1 MLHVFLQESIQK
13 WENNLT
19 ANRKAATMISR
30 YDIKDISSLW
40 TESKRFE
47 TFLQVE
53 IALLKALEGKSK
65 IPVGTHKA
73 FANVVINPARISEI
87 EEVTRHDVIAFC
99 SSITEQVDA
108 SVARYFH
115 FGVTSSDILDT
126 ALSLQLKETLQ
137 VIIKDMKAMLE
148 ALNEQVEKSKDLLC
162 MGRSHGMYAEPMIFA
177 QKFLSFH
184 QEISRRLSDYERIVE
199 TEITGQISGAV
210 GNYTILDA
218 EVESLTLKELGL
230 KTEAVSTQVI
240 PRDHLAKIVSN
251 GALLA
256 SALERMAVE
265 FRLLHHSDIS
275 EIHEGFKK
283 GQKGSSTMP
292 HKKNPI
298 SSENISGLS
307 RLIRSHVEVA
317 LQNNVLWHERDISH
331 SSNERL
337 YLPDHFGLVSYA
349 LRRMTATVRDLEL
362 HREEIEAKALENFT
376 ALSSFILHEMILLNS
391 TTREELYAFVQEA
404 SFTSKSA
411 DEFFKWIETQ
421 AKVKSY
427 KLPVLLKQK
436 ELKEHYVNRFAEVLK
451 RTR

>member
-1 MLHVFLQESIQK
+1 
-13 WENNLT
+13 
-19 ANRKAATMISR
+19 MIPR
-30 YDIKDISSLW
+30 YEVKDISALW
-40 TESKRFE
+40 SETKRFE
-47 TFLQVE
+47 TFLKVE
-53 IALLKALEGKSK
+53 IALLKALESKNK
-65 IPVGTHKA
+65 IPAGTAAA
-73 FANVVINPARISEI
+73 FADVKINPARILEI
-87 EEVTRHDVIAFC
+87 EEITRHDVIAFC
-99 SSITEQVDA
+99 TSITEQVDA
-108 SVARYFH
+108 THARYFH

-126 ALSLQLKETLQ
+126 ALSLQLRDSLQ
-137 VIIKDMKAMLE
+137 ILVKDLM
-148 ALNEQVEKSKDLLC
+148 ALMEELGDQVENSKDLLC
-162 MGRSHGMYAEPMIFA
+162 MGRSHGMYAEPMIFG

-184 QEISRRLSDYERIVE
+184 QEIRRRLYDYENILNN
-199 TEITGQISGAV
+199 EITGQISGAV
-210 GNYTILDA
+210 GNYTILDPEIEA
-218 EVESLTLKELGL
+218 LTLEELGL

-240 PRDHLAKIVSN
+240 PRDHIAKIVAN

-331 SSNERL
+331 SSNERM

-349 LRRMTATVRDLEL
+349 VRRMTSTVRDLEL
-362 HREEIEAKALENFT
+362 HREKIEAKALENFS
-376 ALSSFILHEMILLNS
+376 ALSSYLLHEMILLNS

-404 SFTSKSA
+404 SFTAKNA
-411 DEFFKWIETQ
+411 DDFFNWIETHGKQ
-421 AKVKSY
+421 KGY

-436 ELKEHYVNRFAEVLK
+436 ELKDHYVNRFAEVLA
-451 RTR
+451 RTDSGPH

>member
-1 MLHVFLQESIQK
+1 
-13 WENNLT
+13 
-19 ANRKAATMISR
+19 MIPR
-30 YDIKDISSLW
+30 YEVKDISALW
-40 TESKRFE
+40 TETKRFE
-47 TFLQVE
+47 TFLKVE
-53 IALLKALEGKSK
+53 ITLLKALEVKGK
-65 IPVGTHKA
+65 IPEGTSKA
-73 FANVVINPARISEI
+73 FANVVINPARILEI
-87 EEVTRHDVIAFC
+87 EEITRHDVIAFC
-99 SSITEQVDA
+99 TSITEQVDA
-108 SVARYFH
+108 VHARYFH

-126 ALSLQLKETLQ
+126 ALSLQLRDSLQ
-137 VIIKDMKAMLE
+137 ILIKDTKALMKELGD
-148 ALNEQVEKSKDLLC
+148 QVEKSKDLLC

-177 QKFLSFH
+177 QKFLSFQ
-184 QEISRRLSDYERIVE
+184 QEIRRRLDDYENILK

-218 EVESLTLKELGL
+218 EIEALTLKELGL

-240 PRDHLAKIVSN
+240 PRDHLAKIVAN

-331 SSNERL
+331 SSTERL

-349 LRRMTATVRDLEL
+349 VRRMTSTVRDLEL
-362 HREEIEAKALENFT
+362 HREKIEAKALENFS
-376 ALSSFILHEMILLNS
+376 ALSSYLLHEMILLNS

-404 SFTSKSA
+404 SFTAKNA
-411 DEFFKWIETQ
+411 DEFFQWIETQ
-421 AKVKSY
+421 GKKKGY
-427 KLPVLLKQK
+427 QLPVLLKQN
-436 ELKEHYVNRFAEVLK
+436 ELKDHYVKRFAAVLA
-451 RTR
+451 RTDA

>member
-1 MLHVFLQESIQK
+1 
-13 WENNLT
+13 
-19 ANRKAATMISR
+19 MISR
-30 YDIKDISSLW
+30 YEVKDISALW
-40 TESKRFE
+40 TDSKRFE
-47 TFLQVE
+47 TFLKVE
-53 IALLKALEGKSK
+53 IALLKALEKKNK
-65 IPVGTHKA
+65 IPAGTAQA
-73 FANVVINPARISEI
+73 FAHVKINPARILEI

-99 SSITEQVDA
+99 SSITEQVDP

-126 ALSLQLKETLQ
+126 ALSLQLRDSLH
-137 VIIKDMKAMLE
+137 VIIKDAKAMLE
-148 ALNEQVEKSKDLLC
+148 ALHEQIQKSKDLLC
-162 MGRSHGMYAEPMIFA
+162 IGRSHGMYAEPMIFA

-184 QEISRRLSDYERIVE
+184 QEILRRLKDYEHILA

-218 EVESLTLKELGL
+218 EIESLALTELGL
-230 KTEAVSTQVI
+230 NTEAVSTQVI

-265 FRLLHHSDIS
+265 FRLLHHSDVS

-307 RLIRSHVEVA
+307 RMIRSHVEIA

-331 SSNERL
+331 SSNERM
-337 YLPDHFGLVSYA
+337 YLPDHLGLVSYA
-349 LRRMTATVRDLEL
+349 LRRMTSTVRDLEL
-362 HREEIEAKALENFT
+362 HREQIEAKAFENFS
-376 ALSSFILHEMILLNS
+376 ALSSYLLHEMILLNA

-404 SFTSKSA
+404 SFTAKNA
-411 DEFFKWIETQ
+411 DEFFAWIETHGKQ
-421 AKVKSY
+421 KGY
-427 KLPVLLKQK
+427 KLPVLLKQND
-436 ELKEHYVNRFAEVLK
+436 LKNHYVKRFAEVMK
-451 RTR
+451 RTL

>member
-1 MLHVFLQESIQK
+1 
-13 WENNLT
+13 
-19 ANRKAATMISR
+19 MISR
-30 YDIKDISSLW
+30 YEIKDISALW
-40 TESKRFE
+40 TETKRFE
-47 TFLQVE
+47 TFLKVE
-53 IALLKALEGKSK
+53 IALLKALETKKK
-65 IPVGTHKA
+65 IPEGTAKA

-99 SSITEQVDA
+99 TSITEQVDPT
-108 SVARYFH
+108 VARYFH

-126 ALSLQLKETLQ
+126 ALSLQLKESLQ
-137 VIIKDMKAMLE
+137 IIIKDSKAMLE
-148 ALNEQVEKSKDLLC
+148 ALSEQVEKNKDLLC

-184 QEISRRLSDYERIVE
+184 QEILRRLKDYEQILE
-199 TEITGQISGAV
+199 NEITGQISGAV
-210 GNYTILDA
+210 GNYTILDVGIEA
-218 EVESLTLKELGL
+218 LTLKELGL

-240 PRDHLAKIVSN
+240 PRDHLAKIVAN
-251 GALLA
+251 GALMA

-331 SSNERL
+331 SSTERL

-349 LRRMTATVRDLEL
+349 LRRMTSTVRDLEL
-362 HREEIEAKALENFT
+362 HREKIEAKALENFS
-376 ALSSFILHEMILLNS
+376 ALSSYLLHEMILINP
-391 TTREELYAFVQEA
+391 TTREELYAFIQEA
-404 SFTSKSA
+404 SFTAKSA
-411 DEFFKWIETQ
+411 AEFFKWIETNGK
-421 AKVKSY
+421 AKGY
-427 KLPVLLKQK
+427 KLPVLLKQN
-436 ELKEHYVNRFAEVLK
+436 ELKNHYVNRFAEVLK